1 MNSRPLCAVLGAL
14 ALCMTAGAAN
24 AVTFVGFQTDLNPD
38 ETLVTAFEG
47 GPTLGDVT
55 FLLDGFS
62 LSGSALL
69 TTGSVAGVTAA
80 PAFSL
85 STRDLTQYLSV
96 QRAQTATLDT
106 PLLKSISFYIGSL
119 DAFNR
124 FTFHLADGTT
134 KVFTGGALAALPGTD
149 ANGSQTG
156 FTTNGRLTF
165 TFDSEIDSVQFAS
178 GNNALEISDI
188 ATALALVPEPAS
200 WAIMILGFGGVGG
213 MARLRRRTL
222 TQTA

>member
-14 ALCMTAGAAN
+14 ALCATAGAAN
-24 AVTFVGFQTDLNPD
+24 AVTFVGFQTGLNPD
-38 ETLVTAFEG
+38 ETLVTSFEG
-47 GPTLGDVT
+47 GPDLGDVT
-55 FLLDGFS
+55 FLLAGFD
-62 LSGSALL
+62 LSGSAVL
-69 TTGSVAGVTAA
+69 TTGSIANVSAA
-80 PAFSL
+80 PAFSAT
-85 STRDLTQYLSV
+85 TRDTTQYLSV
-96 QRAQTATLDT
+96 RRAQSATLET
-106 PLLKSISFYIGSL
+106 PFLKSISFYVGSL

-165 TFDSEIDSVQFAS
+165 SFDSNIDSVEFAS

-188 ATALALVPEPAS
+188 GTALALVPEPAS

-222 TQTA
+222 VHTA